1 MLLDKHQKKIKL
13 ESINSNL
20 KNHQEKFYLKE
31 HNKNVA
37 FISQL
42 LKEGPTLN

>member
-1 MLLDKHQKKIKL
+1 MLLDKHQKNKIG
-13 ESINSNL
+13 INQL
-20 KNHQEKFYLKE
+20 QFKNHQEKFYLKE